1 MTLPIPS
8 RAPATTKPAK
18 HAMYFRFG
26 AAIVLVVVISVIGV
40 ALEKQNLSY
49 RRAISRQRYQMD
61 VLVERYAQMRLQA
74 QRLGAPARTIKS
86 LELNG
91 GDVKKPPRSAQAGP
105 SSPLA
110 IPRTTLAL
118 PHLKDISAR

>member
-1 MTLPIPS
+1 M
-8 RAPATTKPAK
+8 AVPAK

-40 ALEKQNLSY
+40 ALEKQSLSY

-61 VLVERYAQMRLQA
+61 VLVEKYAQTRLQA

-86 LELNG
+86 LEDRRDDL
-91 GDVKKPPRSAQAGP
+91 KKSPRSAQAGP

-110 IPRTTLAL
+110 IPRTTLSL
-118 PHLKDISAR
+118 PHLKDLSIR

>member
-1 MTLPIPS
+1 
-8 RAPATTKPAK
+8 
-18 HAMYFRFG
+18 MYFRFG

-40 ALEKQNLSY
+40 ALEKQSLSY
-49 RRAISRQRYQMD
+49 RRAISQQRYRMD
-61 VLVERYAQMRLQA
+61 VLVEKYAQMRLQA

-86 LELNG
+86 LEAQG
-91 GDVKKPPRSAQAGP
+91 SDTKKPPRSAQAGP

-118 PHLKDISAR
+118 PHLKAISTR